1 MQKPI
6 TLIIDDEPVA
16 REALEALLATEHY
29 QVESATD
36 GLQGLERAAQLL
48 PDVILLD
55 VMMPGID
62 GYEVCRRLRADPRL
76 ATVPV
81 LMVTALDNQ
90 DARLR
95 GLESGADDF
104 ISKPFD
110 RAELRARLRTITRLN
125 RYRNLSTERARFA
138 WIVEQ
143 TQDGYLILG
152 EDDKIL
158 YANRQARLYL
168 GLSDLALSG
177 ITNKKA
183 LNFLDVAASS
193 ISFSRATP
201 GASGRRFAIH
211 SGSIWY
217 ALKPAPPIPSGSWS
231 TCCPQKLK
239 IMGVCCACPTSPIAS
254 SRSKMCA
261 NFTMRSSK
269 SSALPSLKSKS
280 VSICCCAA
288 QKSSISTI
296 SAIWQPMPSRGC
308 QKLKARWT
316 ISFAI

>member
-183 LNFLDVAASS
+183 LNFLDVARQQYQLQPGDAWSKWPAVRDPLRLYLVRPETS
-193 ISFSRATP
+193 TAHSF
-201 GASGRRFAIH
+201 
-211 SGSIWY
+211 W
-217 ALKPAPPIPSGSWS
+217 LMVN
-231 TCCPQKLK
+231 L
-239 IMGVCCACPTSPIAS
+239 
-254 SRSKMCA
+254 
-261 NFTMRSSK
+261 
-269 SSALPSLKSKS
+269 LPSEVENNGRLLRLSNVTDRIFSQQDVRKFHHA
-280 VSICCCAA
+280 IE
-288 QKSSISTI
+288 QKFRTPISQIQI
-296 SAIWQPMPSRGC
+296 SLDLLLRRTKKQHFDDLSDLATHAIEGC